1 MGSLYQQGA
10 PIRFGVVLAPGASKS
25 TGAAVRASPFE
36 VGSGHTRLH
45 ALSEAYDAAWDADA
59 TVAKL
64 TKLAADAPPPT
75 PAMAT
80 GGGGGGGEE
89 SDAGAVVTSVEEDE
103 EAKESAALGLLL
115 TKLFIFCKRK
125 GGNAAAMSF
134 LSLTQEVR
142 EVGGFF
148 GSHTEPLAEAHLR
161 QAFEHALQR
170 KKGVDVEAVYEGL
183 KTGTLTDYD
192 ADAELGNAFVRDKGL
207 EAPALLMN
215 GVLTPLGAG
224 LEQEIMQALNREV
237 RAVQGL
243 VRAKKIT
250 DATSDVYGAIVN
262 ASATFPRYNKQLLVA
277 QDKVRPVAHPAPAQ
291 PRHTAPRRT
300 APRRAAPRRIHAP
313 THRATLYARPSLRH
327 LVLSGASIIAWRPD
341 KGLLPP
347 DCPRC
352 HTAAVLCHVRAGTE

>member
-45 ALSEAYDAAWDADA
+45 ALSDAYDAAWDADA

-75 PAMAT
+75 VAT
-80 GGGGGGGEE
+80 GGGSESGEG

-277 QDKVRPVAHPAPAQ
+277 QDKVRPIAHSYPHCA
-291 PRHTAPRRT
+291 
-300 APRRAAPRRIHAP
+300 APRRATSMHPPTAPH
-313 THRATLYARPSLRH
+313 TLCTRPSLRH
-327 LVLSGASIIAWRPD
+327 LELSGASIIAWRLD